1 MQHSGMVPEKKKKK
15 KNIVNDYEL
24 GYDAAGQ
31 PTSTTPI

>member
-1 MQHSGMVPEKKKKK
+1 MQHSGMVPEKK